1 MLYRFKLNIRNFVTG
16 KPFFIKQIAMKA
28 FKPFYLIGI
37 VALFLIST
45 CTPSSGQTDYEA
57 ERKKMVTEQLIT
69 RGITNGDVVKAML
82 KVPRHLFVPIENRY
96 RAYGDHPIVI
106 GEGQTISQPY
116 IVALMSQ
123 LVNPKAGIKVLEI
136 GTGSGYQAAILAE
149 MGLDVFS
156 IEIIDKLG
164 LRAEILLDSIGYS
177 NIKVKIG
184 DGYQGWQEYAPYDV
198 VIVTCSPSD
207 VPKPLTDQLKDGGI
221 LIIPVGTRTVQE
233 LVVLK
238 KRKDKITKSVIA
250 PVMFVP
256 MVTPEGERY

>member
-1 MLYRFKLNIRNFVTG
+1 MSTLKKY
-16 KPFFIKQIAMKA
+16 
-28 FKPFYLIGI
+28 YLIAAAI
-37 VALFLIST
+37 LSLT
-45 CTPSSGQTDYEA
+45 CTCFSSAGQIDYEA
-57 ERKKMVTEQLIT
+57 ERKKMVTEQLLT
-69 RGITNGDVVKAML
+69 RGITNGDVVKSML

-96 RAYGDHPIVI
+96 RAYGDHPITI

-123 LVNPKAGIKVLEI
+123 LVNPVPGIKVLEI

-149 MGLDVFS
+149 MGLDVYS

-164 LRAEILLDSIGYS
+164 LRAERVLDSIGYA
-177 NIKVKIG
+177 NIKLKIG
-184 DGYQGWQEYAPYDV
+184 DGYLGWEEYAPYDV

-221 LIIPVGTRTVQE
+221 LIIPVGGRTVQE

-238 KRKDKITKSVIA
+238 KRKDKISRSVIA
-250 PVMFVP
+250 PVLFVP
-256 MVTPEGERY
+256 MVTPEGVRY